1 MNSVLQADQS
11 LDVVFVYLHLYLY
24 ICMCICLI
32 WRIVNAQANW
42 ARLADHSLEFNAVAY
57 GALMGPIRGLDGAQ
71 FGGWGFEGVGL
82 IWGAVKTNCN
92 PSAPNAL
99 HQAFNKHFCINLHKY
114 KYTLHNYKTQP
125 SVSSNLLAFRWHV
138 PLLVQ
143 IFKTH
148 SCRHS

>member
-1 MNSVLQADQS
+1 M
-11 LDVVFVYLHLYLY
+11 
-24 ICMCICLI
+24 
-32 WRIVNAQANW
+32 NAQANW

-99 HQAFNKHFCINLHKY
+99 HQAFKRHFCINLHKY

-125 SVSSNLLAFRWHV
+125 SVSSNLVAFRWHV

-148 SCRHS
+148 EIIPQLQTFVMSIFRCASIS